1 MANGSLTNN
10 EIKALQDNFSSSFE
24 AGGTVL
30 STILKKETKI
40 VLTGMSQDV
49 SSNIRGSLSNIF
61 VVSQLQYSEGFSGPT
76 VFLFGEKEGALV
88 ADLMMGGDGSAPPA
102 EIDDV
107 HLGAVSEVTGQMIGA
122 CSKALEE
129 VVGKTI
135 NLSTPETKLVDFS
148 KEEETIDILKE
159 ENLLKITYS
168 FSVQDLVEGE
178 LVQIMPSSLAKEMA
192 SLLSP
197 SPSKEEEPKEA
208 VFQEIK
214 AEGNLALLMDV
225 PMRITVEIGRT
236 SMLIRD
242 ILGVG
247 VGSVVEIERL
257 ADEPA
262 DLLVNGKLIGR
273 GQIVLIDDNFGFKI
287 TELISPEKK

>member
-1 MANGSLTNN
+1 MANGSLTDS
-10 EIKALQDNFSSSFE
+10 EVKVLRDNFSSSFG

-30 STILKKETKI
+30 STILKKKIRI
-40 VLTGMSQDV
+40 VLTGISQDV
-49 SSNIRGSLSNIF
+49 SSNIRGSLVNTF

-76 VFLFGEKEGALV
+76 VLMFGEKEGTLV
-88 ADLMMGGDGSAPPA
+88 ADLMMGGDGSAPPV

-122 CSKALEE
+122 CSKVLEDII
-129 VVGKTI
+129 GKTI
-135 NLSTPETKLVDFS
+135 NLSTPEAKLVDFS

-159 ENLLKITYS
+159 EDLLKSTYR
-168 FSVQDLVEGE
+168 FLIQYLVEGE
-178 LVQIMPSSLAKEMA
+178 LVQIMPISLAREMA

-197 SPSKEEEPKEA
+197 LKEEKPPKEA
-208 VFQEIK
+208 VFQEVK

-225 PMRITVEIGRT
+225 PMRVTVEIGRT
-236 SMLIRD
+236 SMLIKD

-247 VGSVVEIERL
+247 VGSVVELERL
-257 ADEPA
+257 VDEPA
-262 DLLVNGKLIGR
+262 DLLVNGKLIAR

-287 TELISPEKK
+287 AELIMPEKQ